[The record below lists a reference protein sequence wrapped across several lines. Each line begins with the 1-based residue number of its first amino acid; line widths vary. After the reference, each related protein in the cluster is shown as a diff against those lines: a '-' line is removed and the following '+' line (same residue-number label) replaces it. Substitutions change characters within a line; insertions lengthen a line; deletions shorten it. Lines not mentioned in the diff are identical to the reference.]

1 MFLGEQATVPVG
13 FNAEILDTL
22 GGPAFAA
29 LVNPAATAMPT
40 RKVEACILTESYD
53 GRE

>member
-13 FNAEILDTL
+13 FNAEILDPL